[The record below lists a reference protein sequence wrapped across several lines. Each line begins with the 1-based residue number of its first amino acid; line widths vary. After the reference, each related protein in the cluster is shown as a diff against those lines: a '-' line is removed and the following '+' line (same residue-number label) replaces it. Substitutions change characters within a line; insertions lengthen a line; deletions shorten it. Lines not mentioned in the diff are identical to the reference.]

1 MEGTLGKQRIP
12 PGHPICRAN
21 DRSAKKAA
29 EEWHKGWRICQALTS
44 WDKMKRNSYKERLVF
59 PWRWTAQLSYSP
71 RAEMGIS
78 LWYLTKKGHWHP
90 VKGVKILETSS
101 KFSTGKFSQ
110 PPKLLPFHT
119 GIKMSSS
126 RESQPSI
133 WNLRSNLMSQPKS
146 LKFKSPHCP
155 TTM

>member
-1 MEGTLGKQRIP
+1 MKGTLGKKWIP

-21 DRSAKKAA
+21 DRSAKWAA

-44 WDKMKRNSYKERLVF
+44 RDKMKRNSYKERLIF
-59 PWRWTAQLSYSP
+59 PRWWTAQLSYSP
-71 RAEMGIS
+71 RAETRIS

-101 KFSTGKFSQ
+101 KLSRGNFSHPT
-110 PPKLLPFHT
+110 KLLPFHT

-133 WNLRSNLMSQPKS
+133 WNPRSNLMSQPSS
-146 LKFKSPHCP
+146 LKSIPPHCP
-155 TTM
+155 T